1 MWSMR
6 RLILR
11 RSVSSWVSPGPR
23 VPLPPP
29 SCDMARPRPAR
40 RGSWYSSCASSTW
53 SWPSRVLAW
62 RAKMSRMSCE
72 RSMTWQGSRDS
83 MLRSCE
89 GVRSWSK
96 RTSEALVE
104 ATTSTISSSLPW
116 PTRLEGSGLWRRW
129 TSVTAM
135 VAPADRASS
144 SNSARLVSKSRVEAA
159 WLGSSSSPAM
169 AAAVLASR
177 VAAVSCLRLRRNRSP
192 HSRRH

>member
-29 SCDMARPRPAR
+29 SCDKARPRPAR

-144 SNSARLVSKSRVEAA
+144 RILRGWYRSRGWRLPGLGVLLLQQWRPRCWQVE
-159 WLGSSSSPAM
+159 WL
-169 AAAVLASR
+169 R
-177 VAAVSCLRLRRNRSP
+177 
-192 HSRRH
+192 